1 MSKSMKPAVKP
12 TEQHEQQ
19 VLRMIAAKREN
30 LFNGLLFSIVSNPAL
45 TKSAIDLNNAVD
57 LAFGLS
63 GIALNKLIR
72 PYGDNPEKNTPDGN
86 E

>member
-1 MSKSMKPAVKP
+1 MKPAVKP
-12 TEQHEQQ
+12 TATGSQEQQ
-19 VLRMIAAKREN
+19 VLRMIAAKREI

-63 GIALNKLIR
+63 AIALNKLIH
-72 PYGDNPEKNTPDGN
+72 PYNDKADTNDGN